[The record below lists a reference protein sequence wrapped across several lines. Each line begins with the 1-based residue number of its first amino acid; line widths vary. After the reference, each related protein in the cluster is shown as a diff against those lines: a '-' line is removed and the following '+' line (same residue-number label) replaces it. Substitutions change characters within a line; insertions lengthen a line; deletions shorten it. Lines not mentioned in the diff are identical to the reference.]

1 MGFSY
6 KKGWYSGRKRQR
18 RTERNHTPYHDTQ
31 LFTHDFDTPVSVI
44 QQNAAS
50 PSFQPAASAIK
61 LIDGV
66 STAAVNGQRIH
77 TGNVVSL
84 NNATVTLP
92 NSSLYTTHPDN
103 KGWLV
108 ETDPQFAD
116 YRRWLGSDYMLQQL
130 QLDTN
135 HLHKRLGDGYYEQK
149 LVNEQIHQLTGYRR
163 LDGYRS
169 DEEQFKALMDNGLT
183 AAKTFGLT
191 PGIALS
197 AEQVARLTSD
207 IVWMENQ
214 TVTLSDGSTQ
224 TVLVPKVYAL
234 ARKGDLNTSGGLIS
248 AEQVL
253 LKLQNGNLTNSGTI
267 AGRQAVLIQARN
279 INSNGN
285 IQADQ
290 IGLKAE
296 KVSIST
302 AGRYKQADC

>member
-1 MGFSY
+1 EITNQSTTGKGRTDAVGTQWDSVT

-50 PSFQPAASAIK
+50 PSFQPAVPAIK

-130 QLDTN
+130 KLDTN

-183 AAKTFGLT
+183 AAKT
-191 PGIALS
+191 
-197 AEQVARLTSD
+197 
-207 IVWMENQ
+207 
-214 TVTLSDGSTQ
+214 
-224 TVLVPKVYAL
+224 
-234 ARKGDLNTSGGLIS
+234 
-248 AEQVL
+248 
-253 LKLQNGNLTNSGTI
+253 
-267 AGRQAVLIQARN
+267 
-279 INSNGN
+279 
-285 IQADQ
+285 
-290 IGLKAE
+290 
-296 KVSIST
+296 
-302 AGRYKQADC
+302 